1 MASPM
6 PSEAVGSGLGIGSM
20 ELQEQIDK
28 ARQEIRADA
37 YSMSI
42 GEWINLYR
50 DEELNVHPEFQR
62 FFRWTPSQKT
72 RLIESILLGIPVP
85 PIFVAQTPDGIWEV
99 VDGLQRLSTIFEFV
113 GILKGEDGDLKPALK
128 LEATKYLSALEGK
141 VWEDSDNPGQS
152 FTQAERLQIKRA
164 KLDVSIILRESGER
178 AKFELFQRLNTGGSP
193 LSDQEVRNCILVMV
207 NRDFFF
213 WLRRLADH
221 PSFQESVALTD
232 RAVSEQYDMEMVTR
246 YMVFHDMDRGKLLSL
261 GDVGEFL
268 TDQIVRFAESEGRD
282 ESEADKFKQ
291 VFDYIS
297 NTIGSN
303 AFRRYDPSRKKHV
316 GGFLVSA
323 FEVVALGL
331 AFQDDF
337 PRPEDFEERVRNL
350 WSNPTFLKYSG
361 AGTRASTRIPQLIPL
376 GRELFRS

>member
-1 MASPM
+1 MD
-6 PSEAVGSGLGIGSM
+6 
-20 ELQEQIDK
+20 LQEQIDR

-50 DEELNVHPEFQR
+50 DEELDVHPELQR
-62 FFRWTPSQKT
+62 FFRWTISQKT
-72 RLIESILLGIPVP
+72 RLIESILLGIPIP
-85 PIFVAQTPDGIWEV
+85 PIFVAQTPNGVWEV

-113 GILKGEDGDLKPALK
+113 GILKGEDGRLKPPLK
-128 LEATKYLSALEGK
+128 LEATKHLPALGGK
-141 VWEDSDNPGQS
+141 AWEDPDHPDQS

-178 AKFELFQRLNTGGSP
+178 AKYELFQRLNTGGSP

-207 NRDFFF
+207 NRDFYF
-213 WLRRLADH
+213 WLRRLAEH
-221 PSFQESVALTD
+221 PAFQESIALTD
-232 RAVSEQYDMEMVTR
+232 RAVAEQYDMELVTR
-246 YMVFHDMDRGKLLSL
+246 YMVFHNMDKGKLLSL

-268 TDQIVRFAESEGRD
+268 TDQIVTFAEARAGSQGEQ
-282 ESEADKFKQ
+282 EKFTQ

-297 NTIGSN
+297 GTIGPN
-303 AFRRYDPSRKKHV
+303 AFRRYDPTRKKHV

-331 AFQDDF
+331 ASQDRF
-337 PRPEDFEERVRNL
+337 PAPEEFETRVRDL
-350 WSNPTFLKYSG
+350 WSNPTFQKYSG
-361 AGTRASTRIPQLIPL
+361 AGARASTRIPHLIPL
-376 GRELFRS
+376 GRELFRP

>member
-6 PSEAVGSGLGIGSM
+6 RSEAADSGLGSNSI
-20 ELQEQIDK
+20 ELQEQIDR

-50 DEELNVHPEFQR
+50 DEELEVHPEFQR
-62 FFRWTPSQKT
+62 FFRWTSSQKT

-113 GILKGEDGDLKPALK
+113 GILKGEEGEQKPPLK
-128 LEATKYLSALEGK
+128 LEATKYLPALEGK
-141 VWEDSDNPGQS
+141 VWEDSDHPEQS
-152 FTQAERLQIKRA
+152 FTQTERLQVKRS

-213 WLRRLADH
+213 WLRGLADH
-221 PSFQESVALTD
+221 QPFQESIALTD
-232 RAVSEQYDMEMVTR
+232 RAVSEQYDMELVTR
-246 YMVFHDMDRGKLLSL
+246 YMVFNDMDRGKLLSL

-268 TDQIVRFAESEGRD
+268 TDQIVTFAESQGRA
-282 ESEADKFKQ
+282 ESQGGKFKL

-303 AFRRYDPSRKKHV
+303 AFRRYDPTRKKHV

-331 AFQDDF
+331 AFQDEF
-337 PRPEDFEERVRNL
+337 PKPQDFEARVRDL
-350 WSNPTFLKYSG
+350 WANPTFQKYSG
-361 AGTRASTRIPQLIPL
+361 AGTRASTRIPHLIPL
-376 GRELFRS
+376 GRELFRP